1 MMIEEYNKALD
12 DARSAFTLDSSFVKA
27 YLRAAKCYIATGQT
41 GCAMKT
47 LQTAQTI
54 EPKNKSVQD
63 EVCKTTRRELQ

>member
-1 MMIEEYNKALD
+1 MMVEEFVKALE

-41 GCAMKT
+41 SSAMKT
-47 LQTAQTI
+47 LQAAQDL

-63 EVCKTTRRELQ
+63 EVIMLLLMYSN